1 MLKKN
6 TKLKFKVWIDH
17 KNLEYFMKTQKLNG
31 KQLFQILYLSRS
43 SSSKTKSR
51 YISKDVKRR
60 QVVDKER
67 INIEE
72 EKSIYIKR

>member
-1 MLKKN
+1 
-6 TKLKFKVWIDH
+6 
-17 KNLEYFMKTQKLNG
+17 MKTQKLNR
-31 KQLFQILYLSRS
+31 KQVFQILYLSRS

-51 YISKDVKRR
+51 YISKDVKRK

-72 EKSIYIKR
+72 KSIYTIYY